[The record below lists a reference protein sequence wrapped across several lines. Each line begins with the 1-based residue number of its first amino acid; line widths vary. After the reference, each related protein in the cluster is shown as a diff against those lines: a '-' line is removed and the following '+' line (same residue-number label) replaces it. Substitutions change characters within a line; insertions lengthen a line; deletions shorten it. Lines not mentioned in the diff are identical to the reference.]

1 MKQAVVMRVWPLD
14 FQWQTADPF
23 LFCVHHE
30 DFYPQGNEQYG
41 PQASLAGRD
50 IGNDFAGIDG
60 WRMYHGDVVPG
71 FPVHPHRGF
80 ETVTIVR
87 TGLVDHADSLGAAG
101 RYGGG
106 DVQWMTAG
114 KGVQHS
120 EMFPLL
126 HADRDNP
133 LELFQIWLNLPA
145 ASKMAEP
152 HFTMF
157 WRDTIARRR
166 TQDATGRLI
175 EIEVIAG
182 SLGDARAPAPP
193 PDSWAADA
201 NNHVAIWLV
210 KLERGARWT
219 LPATLPGINR
229 TLYFHAGESLQLAG
243 KVIDVK
249 HGMALNA
256 AQEAVIENGNAEAQ
270 LLLLQGRPI
279 AEPVSSY
286 GPFVMNSRAE
296 IEQAFADYCRTQF
309 GGWPWP
315 RPDPVHDPRRG
326 RFARYVDGHEENP
339 DGGAPD

>member
-1 MKQAVVMRVWPLD
+1 MSEAVVTRVWPLD

-23 LFCVHHE
+23 LFCVRHE
-30 DFYPQGNEQYG
+30 DFYPKGNAQYG
-41 PQASLAGRD
+41 PQASLDGRN
-50 IGNDFAGIDG
+50 IGNDFEGIDG

-126 HADRDNP
+126 KTERANP

-152 HFTMF
+152 HFAMF
-157 WRDTIARRR
+157 WRDTIPKRHI
-166 TQDATGRLI
+166 QDAAGNQI

-182 SLGDARAPAPP
+182 FYGDVRAPTPP
-193 PDSWAADA
+193 PDSWAADD
-201 NNHVAIWLV
+201 NHHVAIWLI
-210 KLERGARWT
+210 KLAPGARWT
-219 LPATLPGINR
+219 LPASLPGINR
-229 TLYFHAGESLQLAG
+229 TLYFHTGSTVRLAG
-243 KVIDVK
+243 NEISVK
-249 HGMALNA
+249 HGMALNPA
-256 AQEAVIENGNAEAQ
+256 MDAEIVNGNAEAQ

-279 AEPVSSY
+279 AEPVASH

-296 IEQAFADYCRTQF
+296 IEQAFADYRRTQF

-315 RPDPVHDPRRG
+315 RLDQVHDPKRA
-326 RFARYVDGHEENP
+326 RFARHVNGQVEEP
-339 DGGAPD
+339 GDSEPG

>member
-1 MKQAVVMRVWPLD
+1 MNKTLVTRVWPLY

-30 DFYPQGNEQYG
+30 DAYPKGNAQHG

-50 IGNDFAGIDG
+50 IGNDFEGIDG
-60 WRMYHGDVVPG
+60 WRMYHGAVVPG

-101 RYGGG
+101 RYGAG
-106 DVQWMTAG
+106 DVQWLTAG

-126 HADRDNP
+126 QADHDNP

-145 ASKMAEP
+145 ASKMVAP
-152 HFTMF
+152 HFAMF
-157 WRDTIARRR
+157 WRDAIPKLRA
-166 TQDATGRLI
+166 QDAAGRRI
-175 EIEVIAG
+175 EVEVIAG

-193 PDSWAADA
+193 PDSWAANAD
-201 NNHVAIWLV
+201 NHVAIWLIR
-210 KLERGARWT
+210 LERGARWT
-219 LPATLPGINR
+219 LPATAPGINR
-229 TLYFHAGESLQLAG
+229 NLYFHAGETLRLAG
-243 KVIDVK
+243 HEIKVK
-249 HGMALNA
+249 HGMALNPA
-256 AQEAVIENGNAEAQ
+256 LDAVIENGNADAQ

-279 AEPVSSY
+279 AEPVTSY

-296 IEQAFADYCRTQF
+296 IEQAYADYRRTQF

-315 RPDPVHDPRRG
+315 RRDQVHDPGRG
-326 RFARYVDGHEENP
+326 RFAQYGDGRVEEP
-339 DGGAPD
+339 GER